1 MEERFKIKLLKGWWS
16 NEERKLAEIAIE
28 RIENENPFAFVNEKT
43 TRSKEIDEKEFF
55 GDIDRMIKYL
65 TKLKAEGYTSVVQ
78 QWYGYEE
85 NGFLAKKIDNET
97 EKEMLDRFRDI
108 IEEKVEALER
118 EIKDKKKKLNEID
131 VLKRKIKEL
140 EKGL

>member
-1 MEERFKIKLLKGWWS
+1 MEDRLKIKLLKGWSS

-28 RIENENPFAFVNEKT
+28 RIESKNPFAFVNEKI
-43 TRSKEIDEKEFF
+43 TRSKEIDEQKFF
-55 GDIDRMIKYL
+55 GDIDRMITYL
-65 TKLKAEGYTSVVQ
+65 TKLKAEGYIRVVQ
-78 QWYGYEE
+78 HWYGYED
-85 NGFLAKKIDNET
+85 NGFLAEKIDNET

-118 EIKDKKKKLNEID
+118 EINDKKKKMKEID
-131 VLKRKIKEL
+131 VLNRKIKEL

>member
-1 MEERFKIKLLKGWWS
+1 MEDRLKIKLLKGWSS

-28 RIENENPFAFVNEKT
+28 RIESKNPFAFVNEKI
-43 TRSKEIDEKEFF
+43 TRSKEIDEQKFF
-55 GDIDRMIKYL
+55 GDIDKMITYL
-65 TKLKAEGYTSVVQ
+65 TKLKAEGYTRVVQ
-78 QWYGYEE
+78 HWYGYED
-85 NGFLAKKIDNET
+85 NGFLAEKIDNET

-118 EIKDKKKKLNEID
+118 EINDKKKKMKEID